1 MNKPEIDDIL
11 VAMLPPTPERGEPKP
26 LTLRYNSST
35 EEGTFLYDASP
46 VLMDCYIERI
56 RSTSGSRN
64 HKSRAVEK
72 FKNQESI
79 PCGSLPF
86 WLQSPDFFPHL
97 DVTEFSFES
106 TKTKKLWRKVMRLKV
121 IETAYHD
128 TIYDIKEIT
137 LLFNL
142 LQGKGKLTLYE
153 SHEVVD

>member
-11 VAMLPPTPERGEPKP
+11 VAMLPLTPERGEPKA

-46 VLMDCYIERI
+46 VLMDCYIERL

-79 PCGSLPF
+79 PCDSLPF
-86 WLQSPDFFPHL
+86 WLQSPEFFPRL
-97 DVTEFSFES
+97 DVTEFRFES
-106 TKTKKLWRKVMRLKV
+106 TKTKKLWRKVMRLKE

-128 TIYDIKEIT
+128 TIYDLKEIT

-142 LQGKGKLTLYE
+142 LQGKGKLTLYD
-153 SHEVVD
+153 SHEVED

>member
-1 MNKPEIDDIL
+1 MNKPKIDNIL
-11 VAMLPPTPERGEPKP
+11 VAMLPLTPEGGEPKA

-35 EEGTFLYDASP
+35 REGTFLYDASP
-46 VLMDCYIERI
+46 VIMDCYIEI
-56 RSTSGSRN
+56 LHSSIDSRN

-86 WLQSPDFFPHL
+86 GLRSPESFSRL
-97 DVTEFSFES
+97 EVTEFCFES
-106 TKTKKLWRKVMRLKV
+106 TKTKKLWRKVMRLKE

-128 TIYDIKEIT
+128 IIYDIKEIT

-142 LQGKGKLTLYE
+142 LQGKGKLTLYD
-153 SHEVVD
+153 SHEVED